1 MSASITLTFYQVV
14 TMAQTTVSS
23 KYQVVIPKEI
33 RERTGIKP
41 GQKFSVIATATGIH
55 LVRVPT
61 LEELRG
67 IARGANTSGLREK
80 EDRL

>member
-1 MSASITLTFYQVV
+1 MVSITLLSYRVR
-14 TMAQTTVSS
+14 TMAQTTISS

-33 RERTGIKP
+33 RERTGWKP
-41 GQKFSVIATATGIH
+41 GQKLSVIATAQGVH

-67 IARGANTSGLREK
+67 IARGADTSGLREK
-80 EDRL
+80 ADRR

>member
-1 MSASITLTFYQVV
+1 
-14 TMAQTTVSS
+14 MAQTTVSS
-23 KYQVVIPKEI
+23 KYQVVIPKEV
-33 RERTGIKP
+33 RERTGLKP
-41 GQKFSVIATATGIH
+41 GQKLSVIATASGIQ

-67 IARGANTSGLREK
+67 IARGADPSGLREK

>member
-1 MSASITLTFYQVV
+1 
-14 TMAQTTVSS
+14 MAQTTVSS
-23 KYQVVIPKEI
+23 KYQVVIPKDV
-33 RERTGIKP
+33 RERIGLKP
-41 GQKFSVIATATGIH
+41 GQKLSVIATASGIQ

-67 IARGANTSGLREK
+67 IARGANAGGLREK

>member
-1 MSASITLTFYQVV
+1 MQPSIFLSFYQVT

-41 GQKFSVIATATGIH
+41 GQKLSVIATASGVQ

-61 LEELRG
+61 LAELRG
-67 IARGANTSGLREK
+67 IARGADPSGLREK